1 MALLVMF
8 VFFFFFFNDTATTEI
23 YTLSLHDALPISW
36 EKSRRGSAA
45 RPAGRSAPAC
55 RGCRRGRCRRSC
67 RVLGQPRGRCGE
79 RLEALPHQLHSG
91 VHRAVPCE
99 PAGAQVFDARG
110 PHFRHGGDPTRDAR
124 ALVER
129 QGERGT
135 QPVRAPARDGDR
147 IAHRRDPGGV
157 ARGFGRRRERVQ
169 VRDQEAQVRADAAS
183 LVVVEQVHAHK
194 KTPAVGETVGV
205 ISHEGGS
212 GRTPSPAAKIP
223 EPSPALYRL
232 LPPIF
237 YPMPRLAIAQIRPS
251 KGDYAANLQK
261 IGGVLA
267 QIAKPDPPLHLVIF
281 PATVTSGY
289 FVEGGVPDVAV
300 TAGTV
305 FRDLTWEH
313 EAASA
318 PPIDVAVGFY
328 EVFQNHFYNSCL
340 YASLGNAPSDSASPR
355 NASSGHASP
364 GIRHVHRKVFL
375 PTYGVFDEERFV
387 ERGRDIQAFDTRF
400 GRVAML
406 ICEDAWH
413 SITGTIAAL
422 QGAQL
427 VIVPSA
433 SPARGTGMDEEGTRL
448 PTSVVRWERIL
459 KGIAAE
465 PGVWVAFASLVGFE
479 GGKGFP
485 GGSVLVSPG
494 GEIVLRGPL
503 FEEAVL
509 TYDLDFE
516 ELTRARAESPLLANL
531 EGNLPLLIK
540 NLGKGERGKGK
551 GKARA
556 AEFDPATNGA
566 SVKSAIRN
574 PQSAIHLVGK
584 GVEEGDP
591 LAIDPDLARRWLTSF
606 LKDEV
611 VRRRGFTKGIVGLS
625 GGVDS
630 SLTAF
635 LAVEALGKQNVIA
648 VRMPYKTSSP
658 ESLQHAQLVI
668 DQLGI
673 EALTIDISAAVDGY
687 LSQVETNGAADPT
700 RRGNVMARERMIV
713 LFDLSAKYKALPIG
727 TSNKSERL
735 LGYFT
740 WHADDTPPVN
750 PLGDLFKTQVRA
762 LARHVGVPDVILRK
776 PPTPDLVP
784 GQTTEGDYGISYDK
798 VDRILYYLIR
808 GMKPEDIVSRGFT
821 REEVDK
827 VERRL
832 ESTHW
837 KRRLPTVAVMSQT
850 AIGEFYLRPVDY

>member
-1 MALLVMF
+1 ML
-8 VFFFFFFNDTATTEI
+8 
-23 YTLSLHDALPISW
+23 
-36 EKSRRGSAA
+36 
-45 RPAGRSAPAC
+45 
-55 RGCRRGRCRRSC
+55 
-67 RVLGQPRGRCGE
+67 
-79 RLEALPHQLHSG
+79 
-91 VHRAVPCE
+91 
-99 PAGAQVFDARG
+99 
-110 PHFRHGGDPTRDAR
+110 
-124 ALVER
+124 
-129 QGERGT
+129 
-135 QPVRAPARDGDR
+135 
-147 IAHRRDPGGV
+147 
-157 ARGFGRRRERVQ
+157 
-169 VRDQEAQVRADAAS
+169 
-183 LVVVEQVHAHK
+183 
-194 KTPAVGETVGV
+194 
-205 ISHEGGS
+205 
-212 GRTPSPAAKIP
+212 
-223 EPSPALYRL
+223 
-232 LPPIF
+232 
-237 YPMPRLAIAQIRPS
+237 RLAIAQIRPT

-267 QIAKPDPPLHLVIF
+267 QVAKLDPPVDLVMF
-281 PATVTSGY
+281 PETATSGY
-289 FVEGGVPDVAV
+289 FVEGGVRDVAV
-300 TAGTV
+300 TAGTL
-305 FRDLTWEH
+305 FRDLSLAH
-313 EAASA
+313 QAVKA

-340 YASLGNAPSDSASPR
+340 YASLGDASPR
-355 NASSGHASP
+355 
-364 GIRHVHRKVFL
+364 ILHVHRKVFL

-387 ERGRDIQAFDTRF
+387 ERGRDIRAFDTKL
-400 GRVAML
+400 GRVAIL

-413 SITGTIAAL
+413 SVSGTIAAL

-459 KGIAAE
+459 KGIADE
-465 PGVWVAFASLVGFE
+465 HGVWVAFASLVGFE

-485 GGSVLVSPG
+485 GASVLVNPS

-509 TYDLDFE
+509 TYDVDLDE
-516 ELTRARAESPLLANL
+516 MTRARAESPLLADL
-531 EGNLPLLIK
+531 EVNLPHLVK
-540 NLGKGERGKGK
+540 SLGSGERGAVPSKRRRSVVK
-551 GKARA
+551 Y
-556 AEFDPATNGA
+556 DPATNGT
-566 SVKSAIRN
+566 SVQSAIRN

-591 LAIDPDLARRWLTSF
+591 LAIDVDLARRWLVSF

-630 SLTAF
+630 SLVAF
-635 LAVEALGKQNVIA
+635 LAVEALGKENVIA
-648 VRMPYKTSSP
+648 VRMPYRTSSP
-658 ESLQHAQLVI
+658 ESLEHAQLVI
-668 DQLGI
+668 DTLGI
-673 EALTIDISAAVDGY
+673 QSLTVDISAAVDGY
-687 LSQVETNGAADPT
+687 LAQVESDGAADST

-713 LFDLSAKYKALPIG
+713 LFDLSAKHKALPLG
-727 TSNKSERL
+727 TGNKSERL

-808 GMKPEDIVSRGFT
+808 GMKPAEVVARGFT
-821 REEVDK
+821 AEEVAK
-827 VERRL
+827 VAKRL

-837 KRRLPTVAVMSQT
+837 KRRLPTVAMMSQT